1 MVALSLLVAMAV
13 AFLAGPSPVFG
24 AITPSLQSILK
35 NTHGSMD
42 DYWRDE
48 PFYTGLAKGCMST
61 EADVW
66 LYNDTLYVGHHESA
80 LTEDRTLESLYIKPI
95 LDILARQNPDSPF
108 ITLPTKNG
116 VWDTDPEQ
124 TLYFFIDVKTSGHE
138 TFEAVIKALEP
149 LREKG
154 YLTSVTN
161 GKTVTNG
168 PVTIIATGETPLE
181 MVTQVPDRDYFFDAP
196 LGELTDKRY
205 ADITAAVSP
214 IASTDFEKAVGKVKP
229 DTSPVLT
236 DAQLK
241 SLQSQIAAANERGIG
256 ARYWNTPSFPVRKR
270 NLIWRALLQEGVMLL
285 NADDLD
291 AVNAFF

>member
-1 MVALSLLVAMAV
+1 M
-13 AFLAGPSPVFG
+13 
-24 AITPSLQSILK
+24 
-35 NTHGSMD
+35 
-42 DYWRDE
+42 
-48 PFYTGLAKGCMST
+48 
-61 EADVW
+61 
-66 LYNDTLYVGHHESA
+66 
-80 LTEDRTLESLYIKPI
+80 
-95 LDILARQNPDSPF
+95 
-108 ITLPTKNG
+108 
-116 VWDTDPEQ
+116 
-124 TLYFFIDVKTSGHE
+124 KTSGHE
-138 TFEAVIKALEP
+138 TFEAVIKALQP

-181 MVTQVPDRDYFFDAP
+181 MVTQVPHRDYFFDAP

-214 IASTDFEKAVGKVKP
+214 IASTDFEKAVGKVKL
-229 DTSPVLT
+229 DTSPILT
-236 DAQLK
+236 DAQFK

-270 NLIWRALLQEGVMLL
+270 NLIWRTLLQEGVMLL
-285 NADDLD
+285 SADDLD